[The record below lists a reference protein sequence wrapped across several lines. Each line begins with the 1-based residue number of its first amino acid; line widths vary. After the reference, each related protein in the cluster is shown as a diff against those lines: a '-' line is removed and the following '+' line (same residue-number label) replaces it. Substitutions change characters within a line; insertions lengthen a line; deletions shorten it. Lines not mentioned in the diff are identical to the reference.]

1 MRKIITIVGARPQ
14 FIKAAAISRT
24 IRSDYPE
31 AFEEVIVHTG
41 QHYDENMSGIFF
53 EELEIPVPRYNLEVG
68 SGTHGTQ
75 TGIMLQRIEK
85 VLIEE
90 KPDVVIV
97 YGDTNTTLAGSLAAA
112 KLHIPVAHIEAG
124 LRSFNR
130 KMPEEVNRITA
141 DLVSS
146 FLYCPTETAVDNLV
160 KEGFRKDSGPPY
172 SIDLPRV
179 LNCGDVM
186 YDNALYYGRKAEN
199 RSDILERLGLS
210 PDHFVLCTVH
220 RDSNTDN
227 ADRLN
232 SILRSFNT
240 LSRTYDIPFLLPLHP
255 RAKKMIHAHLDPSL
269 REVLLSNS
277 LIRLIDPVSY
287 LEMMLLEKTTR
298 MIITDSGGVQKES
311 YFYRK
316 PCLVLR
322 SESEWTELIAHGT
335 AVLADADEGIIQQQF
350 RTFLQS
356 PPAEFPPI
364 FGQGNS
370 ARLICEDMNTW
381 I

>member
-24 IRSDYPE
+24 IRSEFPGV
-31 AFEEVIVHTG
+31 FREVIVHTG

-53 EELEIPVPRYNLEVG
+53 EELEIPFPKHNLEAG
-68 SGTHGTQ
+68 SGTHGEQ

-90 KPDVVIV
+90 KPDLVIV
-97 YGDTNTTLAGSLAAA
+97 YGDTNTTLAGSLAAS

-130 KMPEEVNRITA
+130 NMPEEVNRITA
-141 DLVSS
+141 DLVSA

-160 KEGFRKDSGPPY
+160 KEGFIRDCDPPY
-172 SIDLPRV
+172 SIDHPRI

-186 YDNALYYGRKAEN
+186 YDNALYYGKKAEA
-199 RSDILERLGLS
+199 RSDILERLDLL
-210 PDHFVLCTVH
+210 PDRFVLCTVH
-220 RDSNTDN
+220 RDSNTDV

-232 SILRSFNT
+232 SVIGALNE
-240 LSRTYDIPFLLPLHP
+240 LSLEHGIPFVLPIHP
-255 RAKKMIHAHLDPSL
+255 RTKKMIEAHLNPMLHKELLGNSFL
-269 REVLLSNS
+269 R
-277 LIRLIDPVSY
+277 IIDPVSY
-287 LEMMLLEKTTR
+287 LEMMLLEMKAKV
-298 MIITDSGGVQKES
+298 IITDSGGVQKES

-322 SESEWTELIAHGT
+322 AESEWTELIAQGT
-335 AVLADADEGIIQQQF
+335 AVLTDADKEIIRQQF
-350 RTFLQS
+350 SQFYHN
-356 PPAEFPPI
+356 PPEEFPPI
-364 FGQGNS
+364 FGRGDA
-370 ARLICEDMNTW
+370 ARLICEDLDKW
-381 I
+381 L